1 MGKVFDALRRAEE
14 ERKSAA
20 SGRSEIPAVSTE
32 SGLPEARAVSPPEAP
47 AVQMDAPPP
56 LIAPSKRRRV
66 VGRARVG
73 IGEAFRTAWRWARN
87 PGRLEADEGVADVK
101 RRIIQFDPYSPAAE
115 QYRAIRT
122 RVELLNEKG
131 ECRLLAIISALPN
144 EGKTMTA
151 INLAL
156 VMGMSVGRRVLLV
169 DCDLRTPRIHSTL
182 EIPME
187 AGLSEV
193 LRGEVPLEKALY
205 EIPKENLT
213 VLPAGTLP
221 TNPAEL
227 VATPRMRETLEQLRD
242 RFDHIILDT
251 PPCLQVADAETIGNL
266 VDGII
271 FVVRAGA
278 TPREQVRRAIE
289 NFDRER
295 VIGIVLNSAED
306 LDGGNYGG
314 ES

>member
-14 ERKSAA
+14 ERKGA
-20 SGRSEIPAVSTE
+20 
-32 SGLPEARAVSPPEAP
+32 LPEPGAVPPPEAP
-47 AVQMDAPPP
+47 AVQLDAPPP
-56 LIAPSKRRRV
+56 LVTRLKRRRV
-66 VGRARVG
+66 MGGATVG
-73 IGEAFRTAWRWARN
+73 IGEAFRTALRWARN
-87 PGRLEADEGVADVK
+87 RGRLEVDEGVADVK

-122 RVELLNEKG
+122 RIELLNEKG
-131 ECRLLAIISALPN
+131 ECRLLAIISALPG

-156 VMGMSVGRRVLLV
+156 VMGMSVGRRVLLM

-193 LRGEVPLEKALY
+193 LRGEAALEKALY
-205 EIPKENLT
+205 KIPNENLT
-213 VLPAGTLP
+213 VLPAGTLSR
-221 TNPAEL
+221 NPAEL
-227 VATPRMRETLEQLRD
+227 VATPRMRETLEQLRE

-251 PPCLQVADAETIGNL
+251 PPSLQVADAETICNL

-278 TPREQVRRAIE
+278 TPREQVMRAID

-295 VIGIVLNSAED
+295 VVGIVLNSAED
-306 LDGGNYGG
+306 LDDGNYGG

>member
-14 ERKSAA
+14 ERKSTA
-20 SGRSEIPAVSTE
+20 SGPSEIPSVSPE
-32 SGLPEARAVSPPEAP
+32 GALPKAGDVPPPEAP
-47 AVQMDAPPP
+47 VVQMDAPPP
-56 LIAPSKRRRV
+56 LITRSKRLRDI
-66 VGRARVG
+66 GRPTVG
-73 IGEAFRTAWRWARN
+73 IGAAFRTAWRWARN
-87 PGRLEADEGVADVK
+87 RGRLEVDEREADVK
-101 RRIIQFDPYSPAAE
+101 RRISQFDPYSPAAE

-131 ECRLLAIISALPN
+131 ECRLLAIISALPK

-156 VMGMSVGRRVLLV
+156 VMGMSVGRRVILV

-182 EIPME
+182 EIPMK

-193 LRGEVPLEKALY
+193 LRGEAALEDALY
-205 EIPKENLT
+205 EIPRENLT

-227 VATPRMRETLEQLRD
+227 VATPRMRETLEQLRE

-251 PPCLQVADAETIGNL
+251 PPSLQVADAETICNL

-271 FVVRAGA
+271 FVVRAGT
-278 TPREQVRRAIE
+278 TPREQVMRAIK
-289 NFDRER
+289 NFDHER
-295 VIGIVLNSAED
+295 IVGIVLNSAQD